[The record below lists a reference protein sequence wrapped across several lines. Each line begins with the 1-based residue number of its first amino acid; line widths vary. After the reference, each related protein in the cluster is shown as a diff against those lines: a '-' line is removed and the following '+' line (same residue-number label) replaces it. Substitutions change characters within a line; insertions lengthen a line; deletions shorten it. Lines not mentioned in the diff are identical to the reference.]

1 MLRDRQVDRQAV
13 MRLLSVWV
21 QYWPNTLL
29 PPWRHQHSMCVCLA
43 SLRQATCP
51 KHNAQVCVHGC
62 VCLCACVIDLG
73 GAMEVETQSCCL
85 FSQTAKSMQS
95 GFEWRQ
101 YTLLSSSAFVCVGDP
116 ARNPRR
122 QSAVGHYSSNLSA
135 ATINDNVVVAV
146 ATNTLVPLHL
156 HLEREGERGGN
167 KREHMMRKGEKKS
180 RKHRYSFYFTLVGVF
195 CPSVASTPNMT
206 LCTFPQSDT
215 NVGKDL
221 LLVCDINTMQ
231 LKLWPVQSSL

>member
-1 MLRDRQVDRQAV
+1 
-13 MRLLSVWV
+13 
-21 QYWPNTLL
+21 
-29 PPWRHQHSMCVCLA
+29 MCVCLA

-51 KHNAQVCVHGC
+51 KQNVQVCVHGC

-122 QSAVGHYSSNLSA
+122 QCAVGHYSSNISA
-135 ATINDNVVVAV
+135 ATINDNVVVAL

-156 HLEREGERGGN
+156 HWERG
-167 KREHMMRKGEKKS
+167 RERWRQARAYDEKGREEGKERS
-180 RKHRYSFYFTLVGVF
+180 RKHKYSFYFALVGVF
-195 CPSVASTPNMT
+195 CPSVALTPDMT
-206 LCTFPQSDT
+206 PCTFTESDT
-215 NVGKDL
+215 NVGKTSFEC
-221 LLVCDINTMQ
+221 VTSTRC
-231 LKLWPVQSSL
+231 S